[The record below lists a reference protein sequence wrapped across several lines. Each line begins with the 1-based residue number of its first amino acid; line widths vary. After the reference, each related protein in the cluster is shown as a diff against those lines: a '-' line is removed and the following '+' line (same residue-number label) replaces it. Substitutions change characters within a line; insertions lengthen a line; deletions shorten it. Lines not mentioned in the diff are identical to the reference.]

1 MCVGAINGARLRT
14 RIGVPR
20 IGTGLA
26 DYFDYGNQLHDSGS
40 ILMNVERG
48 ECLMTQELILGVLLV
63 GIIGL
68 VWALTFAI
76 LGEDQRAHDRKQD
89 KTVAS
94 PVESR
99 RAS

>member
-1 MCVGAINGARLRT
+1 
-14 RIGVPR
+14 
-20 IGTGLA
+20 
-26 DYFDYGNQLHDSGS
+26 
-40 ILMNVERG
+40 
-48 ECLMTQELILGVLLV
+48 MTQELILGVLLV

-76 LGEDQRAHDRKQD
+76 VGEDQRAHDRKQV
-89 KTVAS
+89 KPLAS

>member
-1 MCVGAINGARLRT
+1 
-14 RIGVPR
+14 
-20 IGTGLA
+20 
-26 DYFDYGNQLHDSGS
+26 
-40 ILMNVERG
+40 
-48 ECLMTQELILGVLLV
+48 MTQELILGVLLV

-76 LGEDQRAHDRKQD
+76 VGEDQRAHDRKQD

-99 RAS
+99 RAP